1 MAFPTEQEIRD
12 VVAPL
17 AAATGLDVEGVKIT
31 RAGKK
36 SAVRIALDGDR
47 RPDLDLLETVSQA
60 VSGEFD
66 AREASG
72 AMNFGAGYTLELTT
86 PGLDTPL
93 TEPRHFRRNIGRLV
107 SVAPVA
113 PDAPADAA
121 ATGKKKKS
129 APEKL
134 RVAGTDGETV
144 WLVRPAANRRAEP
157 TVEARGLADAAGA
170 LVEVEFSEP
179 PAAEAELVGLDP
191 EKYRALTAQEEN
203 K

>member
-66 AREASG
+66 AREESG

-107 SVAPVA
+107 SIAPVTPGA
-113 PDAPADAA
+113 SADAA

-144 WLVRPAANRRAEP
+144 WLVRPAANRRADP

-179 PAAEAELVGLDP
+179 PAAEADLVGLDP

>member
-12 VVAPL
+12 VVSPL
-17 AAATGLDVEGVKIT
+17 ATGAGLDVEGVKVT

-36 SAVRIALDGDR
+36 SAVRIALDADE

-60 VSGEFD
+60 VSEEFD

-72 AMNFGAGYTLELTT
+72 AMNFGAGYTLEVTT

-93 TEPRHFRRNIGRLV
+93 TEPRHFRRNVGRV
-107 SVAPVA
+107 VTVPARGKGSG
-113 PDAPADAA
+113 PADGKGTAA
-121 ATGKKKKS
+121 KRAK
-129 APEKL
+129 PEKL
-134 RVAGTDGETV
+134 RVAGTDGATV
-144 WLVRPAANRRAEP
+144 WLIRPAASRKSAP
-157 TVEARGLADAAGA
+157 KVVARGLADVAGA

-179 PAAEAELVGLDP
+179 PAPEMELVGLDP
-191 EKYRALTAQEEN
+191 EKYRALAAQEDH

>member
-17 AAATGLDVEGVKIT
+17 AAGAGLDVEGVKVT

-36 SAVRIALDGDR
+36 SAVRIALDGDE

-60 VSGEFD
+60 VSAEFD

-93 TEPRHFRRNIGRLV
+93 TEPRHFRRNTGRLV
-107 SVAPVA
+107 AAPPVT
-113 PDAPADAA
+113 DAP
-121 ATGKKKKS
+121 GKKAK
-129 APEKL
+129 PEKL

-144 WLVRPAANRRAEP
+144 WLVRPAASRKSSP
-157 TVEARGLADAAGA
+157 TVVARGLAEAAGA

-179 PAAEAELVGLDP
+179 PAPEMELVGLEP
-191 EKYRALTAQEEN
+191 EKYRALVAQEDH

>member
-93 TEPRHFRRNIGRLV
+93 TEPRHFRRNIGRLI
-107 SVAPVA
+107 SVAPA
-113 PDAPADAA
+113 APAGAA
-121 ATGKKKKS
+121 PTGKKKK
-129 APEKL
+129 AGPEKL

-157 TVEARGLADAAGA
+157 TVEAHGLADVAGA

-179 PAAEAELVGLDP
+179 PAPEAELVGLDP